1 MNILRVNVAIPVPSR
16 YSFVKKA
23 CVTLTSSDS
32 SYCYVPCG
40 PISAL
45 QYLTAFNYNRLQH
58 SHVTRFGRLTLCT
71 HHPATQCLLGD
82 SCVHA

>member
-1 MNILRVNVAIPVPSR
+1 MIILRVNVAISVPSR

-32 SYCYVPCG
+32 IYCYVPCG

-45 QYLTAFNYNRLQH
+45 SISRLLFTIDCSTAMSQD
-58 SHVTRFGRLTLCT
+58 
-71 HHPATQCLLGD
+71 LGD
-82 SCVHA
+82 